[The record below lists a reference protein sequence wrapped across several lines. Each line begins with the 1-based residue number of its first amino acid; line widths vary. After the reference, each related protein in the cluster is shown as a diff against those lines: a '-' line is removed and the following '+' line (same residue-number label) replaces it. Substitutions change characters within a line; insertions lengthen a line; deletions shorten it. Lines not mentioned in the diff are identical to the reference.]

1 MGNIDKYETRK
12 KMVYDFMCDDMYVPM
27 KIKEL
32 CIVLGVK
39 KEDRPQLEQ
48 ILLDLQAEG
57 RITLSKRGKYSK
69 SEIKKT
75 VGVFTAHQR
84 GFGFVT
90 VEGEPDDIFIPA
102 EYVNG
107 AMHMDTVEIT
117 ISPVTTGRRK
127 EGKVVSVIERGMKQV
142 IIYTDGACSG
152 NPGPGGWGAILKYG
166 AHERELSGGEPST
179 TNNRM
184 ELLGAITALQSLR
197 EPCQVTLYTDSQYL
211 ANAINLGWLRGWKQK
226 GWRRKEGELKN
237 ADLWQTLD
245 ALLQTHKVQFVWVKG
260 HADNVYNNRC
270 DALAVAQR
278 EKFA

>member
-1 MGNIDKYETRK
+1 
-12 KMVYDFMCDDMYVPM
+12 
-27 KIKEL
+27 
-32 CIVLGVK
+32 
-39 KEDRPQLEQ
+39 
-48 ILLDLQAEG
+48 
-57 RITLSKRGKYSK
+57 
-69 SEIKKT
+69 
-75 VGVFTAHQR
+75 
-84 GFGFVT
+84 
-90 VEGEPDDIFIPA
+90 
-102 EYVNG
+102 
-107 AMHMDTVEIT
+107 
-117 ISPVTTGRRK
+117 
-127 EGKVVSVIERGMKQV
+127 MKQV

-270 DALAVAQR
+270 DAEDRPSAAAG
-278 EKFA
+278 EKPGARAKRNMGRRRAPLRTGGAAAADAADPKAAP